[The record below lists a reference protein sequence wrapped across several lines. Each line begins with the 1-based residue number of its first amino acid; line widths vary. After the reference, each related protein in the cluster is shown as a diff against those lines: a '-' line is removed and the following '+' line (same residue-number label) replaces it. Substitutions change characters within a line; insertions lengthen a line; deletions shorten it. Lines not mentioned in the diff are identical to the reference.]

1 MHKTFLSRPRSRPR
15 LLSQDQDLCFC
26 PRGASRQDLGLE
38 DYITGW
44 HVSGTLRWRSREMI
58 PVTRSRK
65 VSKFM
70 FSLHVQPVPHLLS
83 PTEASISSILP
94 HYNYKSPTTPLS
106 DMHHLTCGISSLL
119 HSIKS
124 LRRCFNPDLKH
135 KGNGR
140 RSVH

>member
-1 MHKTFLSRPRSRPR
+1 VNTTDILNLFDFDVKLRMFRTRS
-15 LLSQDQDLCFC
+15 S
-26 PRGASRQDLGLE
+26 AIAE
-38 DYITGW
+38 GW
-44 HVSGTLRWRSREMI
+44 HVSGTLRWRSREMT

-70 FSLHVQPVPHLLS
+70 FSLHVEPVPHLLS
-83 PTEASISSILP
+83 PTQASISSILP

-106 DMHHLTCGISSLL
+106 DMHHLTCGISFLL

-135 KGNGR
+135 KRKGR